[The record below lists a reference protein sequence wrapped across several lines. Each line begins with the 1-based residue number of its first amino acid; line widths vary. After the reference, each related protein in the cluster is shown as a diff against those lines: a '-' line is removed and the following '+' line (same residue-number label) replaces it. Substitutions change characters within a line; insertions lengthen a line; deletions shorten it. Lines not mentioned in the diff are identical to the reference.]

1 MRPFLALA
9 LLALP
14 ACSGEAQG
22 APGVGSGPQRSWAI
36 AGFDAV
42 DATGS
47 DDVAV
52 RTGAG
57 FSVRAEGD
65 PAVLDHLRVWREG
78 DTLRI
83 GRERNWVSDGGRS
96 AKVFVTMPRIA
107 AASVTGSA
115 SMDVD
120 RVAGA
125 FKGATTGSGDLTVR
139 QVATDTLSLSLAGS
153 GDMALVGRTRRL
165 DVSVAGSGK
174 LDAPSLVAA
183 GAAVN
188 VAGSGD
194 VRTRVEGAASV
205 SLLGSGSVDLG
216 PRARCQ
222 VSKMGSGD
230 VRCGG

>member
-1 MRPFLALA
+1 MRAYAVATLLALA
-9 LLALP
+9 

-22 APGVGSGPQRSWAI
+22 IPGSGSGPQRTWSI

-42 DATGS
+42 AATGS
-47 DDVAV
+47 DDVAI
-52 RTGAG
+52 RTGGG

-78 DTLRI
+78 NTLKI
-83 GRERNWVSDGGRS
+83 GRDRGWHMDGARS

-107 AASVTGSA
+107 AAAVTGSA
-115 SMDVD
+115 GMDID
-120 RVAGA
+120 HVAGA
-125 FKGATTGSGDLTVR
+125 FQGATTGSGDLTVR
-139 QVATDTLSLSLAGS
+139 SVAADSLSLSLSGS
-153 GDMALVGRTRRL
+153 GDMALAGRVRRL
-165 DVSVAGSGK
+165 DVSVAGSGELK
-174 LDAPSLVAA
+174 APDLVAA
-183 GAAVN
+183 GASVS

-194 VRTRVEGAASV
+194 VRTRVEGQASV
-205 SLLGSGSVDLG
+205 NLLGSGDVDLG